1 MSNTKD
7 AIFFAAIKVFSTNG
21 YAGATVDEIAAVA
34 GVAKGTLYYNFKNK
48 EDIFKFVIR
57 RGVERW
63 ENNLKKVVDS
73 DLNSVDK
80 LKCICSTQLR
90 LLSERRDFFSI
101 ILSQLWGTEKTQLE
115 LRERVNSYINSI
127 KLILDE
133 AQEKGEIKEGNTS
146 LMAHIF
152 YGSLMSTAIR
162 ELLDNDNAHI
172 DEVIE
177 EFTDIYLNGILI

>member
-1 MSNTKD
+1 MSSTKD

-101 ILSQLWGTEKTQLE
+101 ILSQLWGTEK
-115 LRERVNSYINSI
+115 R
-127 KLILDE
+127 
-133 AQEKGEIKEGNTS
+133 
-146 LMAHIF
+146 
-152 YGSLMSTAIR
+152 
-162 ELLDNDNAHI
+162 
-172 DEVIE
+172 
-177 EFTDIYLNGILI
+177 

>member
-1 MSNTKD
+1 MNNTKD

-48 EDIFKFVIR
+48 EDIFKFVIQ
-57 RGVERW
+57 RGIEKW
-63 ENNLKKVVDS
+63 EDNLKKVADS
-73 DLNSVDK
+73 DLDPIEK
-80 LKCICSTQLR
+80 LKEICSTQLR
-90 LLSERRDFFSI
+90 LLNERRDFFSI
-101 ILSQLWGTEKTQLE
+101 ILSQLWGTERRQLE
-115 LRERVNSYINSI
+115 LRDRVNLYIKRI

-133 AQEKGEIKEGNTS
+133 AQEKGEIREGNTS

-162 ELLDNDNAHI
+162 ELLDSENADIDAIIND
-172 DEVIE
+172 
-177 EFTDIYLNGILI
+177 FTDIYLNGISV

>member
-48 EDIFKFVIR
+48 EDIFKFVIQ
-57 RGVERW
+57 RGIEKW
-63 ENNLKKVVDS
+63 EYNLRKVADS
-73 DLNSVDK
+73 DLDPIEK
-80 LKCICSTQLR
+80 LKGICSTQLG
-90 LLSERRDFFSI
+90 LLYERKDFFSI
-101 ILSQLWGTEKTQLE
+101 ILSQLWGTEKRQLE
-115 LRERVNSYINSI
+115 LRERVNSYINRI

-133 AQEKGEIKEGNTS
+133 AQEKGQIKSGNTG

-162 ELLDNDNAHI
+162 ELLDKDDVHI
-172 DEVIE
+172 DKVIE
-177 EFTDIYLNGILI
+177 QFTDIYLNGILI